1 MDRFVFDSV
10 LAGTERELAELFD
23 RAVAGFGVKYYA
35 YHFLARNFR
44 KQDLLA
50 SLRCYKVPD
59 GWLDR
64 YIEQDYFS
72 DDPIQKAAAQ
82 RSELFFW
89 DEIRTASGPLS
100 AKHRAFFEDLASAG
114 FGAGVSVPVF
124 SQPGVFA
131 YFCFGSGAETIALSS
146 TQLLQLQVIC
156 YVMHLRY
163 DQLADA
169 RSAPDLSPRERQ
181 VAALVVEGR
190 TNQEIAERLSI
201 TTHTVDTLVKRCF
214 AKLDVTSRVELAL
227 SAVSRGLA
235 LISAAR
241 TDGPTASSSS
251 SGDRSRAG
259 ASSERRAKDVARAGY
274 RPDREDQSRE
284 AEESQPPRK
293 LRRA

>member
-1 MDRFVFDSV
+1 MDRFVLDSV
-10 LAGTERELAELFD
+10 LAGSERELAELFD
-23 RAVAGFGVKYYA
+23 RAVAGFGIRYYA

-44 KQDLLA
+44 KQDLLP
-50 SLRCYKVPD
+50 SLRCYKVPE

-89 DEIRTASGPLS
+89 DEIRTSGPLPP
-100 AKHRAFFEDLASAG
+100 KHRAFFEDLASAG

-131 YFCFGSGAETIALSS
+131 YFCFGSGAEAMELSS
-146 TQLLQLQVIC
+146 TQLLQLQVVC
-156 YVMHLRY
+156 YVMHLRF

-181 VAALVVEGR
+181 VAALVAEGR
-190 TNQEIAERLSI
+190 TNQEIAEHLSI

-241 TDGPTASSSS
+241 PDKPAASPEC
-251 SGDRSRAG
+251 RA
-259 ASSERRAKDVARAGY
+259 RDVARAGFKPGCGN
-274 RPDREDQSRE
+274 RTRE

-293 LRRA
+293 LHRA